1 MTQNAPSGARTRRSA
16 GGAHHP
22 RYGEVESYARGEVR
36 AYHGIV
42 NKWLLVVYA
51 VLAVWGVYY
60 LFKYWGGLGPGLGV
74 GQ

>member
-1 MTQNAPSGARTRRSA
+1 MPDERREA
-16 GGAHHP
+16 EATHGP
-22 RYGEVESYARGEVR
+22 VESYAQGEIK

-51 VLAVWGVYY
+51 LLGLWGVYY

-74 GQ
+74 GE